1 MACTL
6 AVFFIGAFQGPGN
19 AAREPE
25 VAFVHVTVVP
35 LDREVSLADQTVLV
49 AEGKI
54 VALGPA
60 GEIELPPEAQVIP
73 GEGAYLVPGLAD
85 MHVHVWDENDL
96 YLFVANGVTTVR
108 NMFGAPLQLAWRKRI
123 DAGELIGPRIRTA
136 GPIIDG
142 TPPVWPGSTVLT
154 DPAAAEEIVLAQKE
168 AGYDFLKPYA
178 RLSSECYDALAR
190 AGAEHGMTL
199 MGHVPASVDLLHVL
213 AAGQRTIEHLD
224 GWAEAAQRSDS
235 PLQGKRVDFQD
246 AYRAWTTAGDDELRR
261 LAERSREAGAWTC
274 PTLVVTQKWAKG
286 AQADEL
292 LARAEMRFV
301 SPFMRYTWGPNS
313 PFNYLGRFSDEF
325 IRDAHASIEHQKRA
339 VAALKASGAHLLAG
353 TDMGNPFVIAGFA
366 LHEELANLVSAGLTP
381 YEALRA
387 ATAEAALCMG
397 EEDLWGTIAPGL
409 SADLVLVR
417 ADPLEDIAHLR
428 QRAGVMVQGRWYP
441 AEELS
446 AELEARA
453 RRFEASAT
461 EASATEEPPPD
472 PEQDPQEDE

>member
-1 MACTL
+1 MACSL
-6 AVFFIGAFQGPGN
+6 AVLFIGALQGLGN
-19 AAREPE
+19 AAPERE

-35 LDREVSLADQTVLV
+35 LGSEISLADQTVLV
-49 AEGKI
+49 ADGKI

-60 GEIELPPEAQVIP
+60 SEVELPPEAQVIS

-108 NMFGAPLQLAWRKRI
+108 NMFGAPLQLTWRKRI
-123 DAGELIGPRIRTA
+123 EAGELIGPRIRTA

-154 DPAAAEEIVLAQKE
+154 DPAGAEEIVLAQKD

-190 AGAEHGMTL
+190 AGAEHGLVL

-213 AAGQRTIEHLD
+213 DAGQRTVEHLD

-235 PLQGKRVDFQD
+235 PFQGERIDFQD
-246 AYRAWTTAGDDELRR
+246 GYRAWATVGDDELRR
-261 LAERSREAGAWTC
+261 VAEASREAGAWTC

-286 AQADEL
+286 AQAEEL

-301 SPFMRYTWGPNS
+301 SPFMRYTWGPKS
-313 PFNYLGRFSDEF
+313 PFNYLSKLSDEF
-325 IRDAHASIEHQKRA
+325 VRDAHASIEHQKRA
-339 VAALKASGAHLLAG
+339 VAALKAAGAHLLAG

-381 YEALRA
+381 YEALHA

-417 ADPLEDIAHLR
+417 ADPLENVAHLR
-428 QRAGVMVQGRWYP
+428 ERVGVMVQGRWYP
-441 AEELS
+441 EEELS

-453 RRFEASAT
+453 RRFALDESDGET
-461 EASATEEPPPD
+461 EASAEE
-472 PEQDPQEDE
+472 EPQEDPEEDP